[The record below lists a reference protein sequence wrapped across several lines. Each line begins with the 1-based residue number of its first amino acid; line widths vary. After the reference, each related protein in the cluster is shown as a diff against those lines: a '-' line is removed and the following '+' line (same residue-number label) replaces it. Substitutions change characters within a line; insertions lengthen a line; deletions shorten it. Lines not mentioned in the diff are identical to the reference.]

1 MIGKG
6 GIESWLLVAAIP
18 AESTQCHTIAYRCLL
33 PLHPLLLFFLW
44 QTRPDSRLFWRWLP
58 LLFFFSQHLPFLGL
72 CVPYVQ
78 NLTQQTA
85 CMRPRTR
92 RRAGRQPMTS
102 GDHSMRNMC
111 SIPAS
116 PVLPALLAAF
126 GRASRPDA
134 ASDEVRTLVIVL
146 LQERCGVSARHT
158 LVDSPAPGP
167 TLPHSDFDIL
177 LDTVALT
184 LSRML
189 VDADASVSLN
199 LGATPP

>member
-1 MIGKG
+1 MPASSSPSPFVFLAADTTRLAIVLALAALAV
-6 GIESWLLVAAIP
+6 LLQP
-18 AESTQCHTIAYRCLL
+18 ASAL
-33 PLHPLLLFFLW
+33 PRVVCAVCPE
-44 QTRPDSRLFWRWLP
+44 
-58 LLFFFSQHLPFLGL
+58 
-72 CVPYVQ
+72 
-78 NLTQQTA
+78 
-85 CMRPRTR
+85 
-92 RRAGRQPMTS
+92 
-102 GDHSMRNMC
+102 
-111 SIPAS
+111 PAS

-126 GRASRPDA
+126 GRAARPDA